1 MSILERIAIIDLGSN
16 TARLLLVDVMENG
29 HFQIVD
35 QLKEAPRLGEGMER
49 DGFLKSARIQ
59 ETIRTLKMFRKLCD
73 VNGIERIIAV
83 ATAAVRRAKNQ
94 RSFLDEVSATCGIK
108 LRVLSAEE
116 EAIYVYRGVI
126 NTMDIPRGLILEI
139 GGGSTKI
146 VYYNRRNLLNYE
158 TLPFGAIT
166 LTELFA
172 EDGLSPQEQAVKI
185 EEFFTDQLSRIEW
198 LKNIDPD
205 AQLIGVGGS
214 FRNLCRMTKI
224 MKKYPLKTIHN
235 YVVKGDD
242 FEHVYDLV
250 KGLDL
255 DRKKKVKGLSSGR
268 ADILPAALAA
278 INSFKKYVNKENIV
292 ISGSGLR
299 TGIMYNYAMP
309 VTLDKPISD
318 VMSFSLNTL
327 VDFFGCNRKHV
338 EQTVALSIQLFKQL
352 RVLHKFPRQ
361 YLKILKVAAFVYEA
375 GKKMGFYNFEKHS
388 AYLILNSNIYGVSHR
403 DLVMASFVCS
413 CTGIDDINLQEWARY
428 RELVNDEDM
437 DAVRK
442 MGVMLRLASNLDRSL
457 SSIITGINCDILGD
471 SVIMK
476 TETDSDA
483 SLEISSALS
492 VGSDFRK
499 VFRKNLEIL

>member
-1 MSILERIAIIDLGSN
+1 MTTLERIAIIDLGSN
-16 TARLLLVDVMENG
+16 TARLLLIDVMENG
-29 HFQIVD
+29 YFQIVD

-49 DGFLKSARIQ
+49 DGFLKPQRIQ
-59 ETIRTLKMFRKLCD
+59 ETIKTLKMFRKLCD

-83 ATAAVRRAKNQ
+83 ATAAVRSAKNQ

-116 EAIYVYRGVI
+116 EAMYVYRGVI
-126 NTMDIPRGLILEI
+126 NTMDISKGIILEI

-146 VYYNRRNLLNYE
+146 IHYNRRNLLNYE

-172 EDGLSPQEQAVKI
+172 EEGVSSDEQAAKI
-185 EEFFTDQLSRIEW
+185 EEFFLEQLKRIDW
-198 LKNIDPD
+198 LQTVDPET
-205 AQLIGVGGS
+205 QLIGVGGS

-235 YVVKGDD
+235 YVVQDTD
-242 FEHVYDLV
+242 FSHVYDLI

-255 DRKKKVKGLSSGR
+255 DRKKKIKGLSSGR

-278 INSFKKYVNKENIV
+278 VSAFKKYMNLGNIV

-299 TGIMYNYAMP
+299 TGIAFNYAVP
-309 VTLDKPISD
+309 STLDKPVSD
-318 VMSFSLNTL
+318 VLTFSLNSL
-327 VDFFGCNRKHV
+327 VDFYGCDKKHV
-338 EQTVALSIQLFKQL
+338 EQVVGLSVQLFKQL

-361 YLKILKVAAFVYEA
+361 YLKILKVASYLYET
-375 GKKMGFYNFEKHS
+375 GKRVGFYNFEKNS
-388 AYLILNSNIYGVSHR
+388 AYVILNSNIMGISHR
-403 DLVMASFVCS
+403 DLVLASFVS
-413 CTGIDDINLQEWARY
+413 SSTGIDDVNLAEWSKY
-428 RELVNDEDM
+428 HDLVTDEDV

-442 MGVMLRLASNLDRSL
+442 MGVILRIATCFDRSL
-457 SSIITGINCDILGD
+457 SSVVKGINCDILGD

-476 TETDSDA
+476 TEVDGDA
-483 SLEISSALS
+483 TLEINSALE
-492 VGSDFRK
+492 VGGSFRK
-499 VFRKNLEIL
+499 VFKKNLEIL